1 MEMKE
6 EILTLLNKYFS
17 ESTDT
22 EGAMCTNYILISEY
36 VNGDGEYYS
45 LAIKDESIP
54 IWRHKGLLYH
64 IYETEFN
71 DLDEEGE

>member
-1 MEMKE
+1 
-6 EILTLLNKYFS
+6 
-17 ESTDT
+17 
-22 EGAMCTNYILISEY
+22 MCTNYILISEY
-36 VNGDGEYYS
+36 VNGDGEFYS

-54 IWRHKGLLYH
+54 VWRHKGLLYH